1 MSSVLGFQQGAG
13 LLGSLIEIC
22 FVTPDA
28 KKTIDGL
35 TVLGIGPF
43 QMYTFNSSTVS
54 DFTHRG
60 QLADQCSL
68 TVAFA
73 QHNGLTFE
81 IMQPDSGPSLMA
93 DFLRENGGREGIQHI
108 AFDMGGELNMEERVA
123 AMKERGIE
131 VAMKGRWNGKTGHCD
146 FVFFDTLPSTG
157 TVFETIEFSKDWE
170 EPENGRWYP
179 REP

>member
-1 MSSVLGFQQGAG
+1 MSSSFGLQQGSD
-13 LLGSLIEIC
+13 LLGNLIEIC

-43 QMYTFNSSTVS
+43 KMYTFNSATVI
-54 DFTHRG
+54 DFTYHG
-60 QLADQCSL
+60 KPADECGL

-73 QHNGLTFE
+73 QHKGLTIE
-81 IMQPDSGPSLMA
+81 IMQPDSGLSLMA

-108 AFDMGGELNMEERVA
+108 AFDMGGKMSAEQRVE
-123 AMKERGIE
+123 AMKQRGIE
-131 VAMKGRWNGKTGHCD
+131 VAMSGRWKGKKGTCD
-146 FVFFDTLPSTG
+146 FVFFDTLLSTG
-157 TVFETIEFSKDWE
+157 TVFETIEFSEDWE
-170 EPENGRWYP
+170 EPEDARWYP